1 MVLPVNT
8 TERPNKVGV
17 IKMKK
22 IVRFTASWCQP
33 CKIMATQL
41 ENMETGIPIE
51 VLDIDV
57 HPEIAMEYGI
67 RSVPTLVM
75 MEENTVLKRLVGVK
89 TPPELRKWIND

>member
-1 MVLPVNT
+1 
-8 TERPNKVGV
+8 
-17 IKMKK
+17 MKK

-89 TPPELRKWIND
+89 TQPELRDWIND

>member
-1 MVLPVNT
+1 MVMPVST
-8 TERPNKVGV
+8 TVKPNRAGA
-17 IKMKK
+17 IDMKK

-75 MEENTVLKRLVGVK
+75 MEDNTVLKRLVGVK
-89 TPPELRKWIND
+89 TPPELRNWIND